1 MGLNEKQIKAIMYVK
16 ERRKI
21 TNKEYQE
28 LNLASKPSATRDLQA
43 LVGLGLLEQQ
53 GTTGKGTFYVL
64 VKNPQTAQTTHK
76 GLTKNSKE

>member
-28 LNLASKPSATRDLQA
+28 INAVSNKTAYIELSD
-43 LVGLGLLEQQ
+43 
-53 GTTGKGTFYVL
+53 L
-64 VKNPQTAQTTHK
+64 VK
-76 GLTKNSKE
+76 KEILVNIGSGRTLAYTLKVMKR